1 MHDTDSCVLFPEGMH
16 TTSRGRHLI
25 GRGIGASARVDG
37 RHTGPARC
45 SQSCTDV
52 GHSATEKEPPRSCAG
67 PLRPLARLWPL
78 APWCLSSSARQH
90 PGHGLQLDP
99 DFFCDTV
106 TEVSGSNEPWTRY
119 ISGLRFTSLGLAF
132 CFFPFVIHSQLR
144 WSPRFFDLFMLLRGL
159 LIQIPTFSLSCRPPY
174 PSREFVLPYPPRG
187 WRGIQPAAR
196 IENGR
201 RLQ

>member
-1 MHDTDSCVLFPEGMH
+1 MWTAGTQGRLAAASRALMLDTAPPKK
-16 TTSRGRHLI
+16 TP
-25 GRGIGASARVDG
+25 SA
-37 RHTGPARC
+37 A
-45 SQSCTDV
+45 
-52 GHSATEKEPPRSCAG
+52 PPD
-67 PLRPLARLWPL
+67 PLRPLRGSGLWRPGVF
-78 APWCLSSSARQH
+78 PSSSPRQH
-90 PGHGLQLDP
+90 PGHGLQLPP

-132 CFFPFVIHSQLR
+132 CFLPFVIHSQLR
-144 WSPRFFDLFMLLRGL
+144 WSPRFSDLFMLLRGL